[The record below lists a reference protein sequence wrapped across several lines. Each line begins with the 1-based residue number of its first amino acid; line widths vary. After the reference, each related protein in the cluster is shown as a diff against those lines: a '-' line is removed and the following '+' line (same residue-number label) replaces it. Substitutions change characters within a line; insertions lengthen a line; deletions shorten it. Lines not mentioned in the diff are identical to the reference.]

1 MAFLRTS
8 FQAKSTNFFF
18 ELLEKGEE
26 IILDLEMPA
35 NSLSTD
41 IVEIEFERFDSIP
54 CSIQSV

>member
-8 FQAKSTNFFF
+8 SQAKSTHFFF

-26 IILDLEMPA
+26 MILDLEMPA

-41 IVEIEFERFDSIP
+41 IVEMEFERFDSIP
-54 CSIQSV
+54 YSIQSV